1 MNLKQLVD
9 DTIKNIRGQA
19 MQKTTQTLA
28 NVQRG
33 ISDNLYGYKTTFS
46 PTNIKTMESNINA
59 QPFTRGAYA
68 GVKKIATPI
77 VNAVGGTFKSL
88 QAMPMV
94 RYAGNQAQSKA
105 LESLKLQSD
114 IMDAQ
119 LSGRKD
125 LYKPLMD
132 QSYKNRKQFD
142 QYNQYQKTI
151 APLAVKTGLSGA
163 GTALT
168 GLGLAKPGLV
178 ATNAAL
184 GTVLSAPIAK
194 LTGQD
199 VPTAMGE
206 AVGGAPMLSG
216 LLRYS
221 NPLTEKLLGGVKG
234 NAIIKATGKVG
245 TAGLM
250 NTLEDNLIS
259 LINNERPQTG
269 MENLGSFALGGGIQ
283 AGREVLG
290 LVMKQLRNDKQY
302 QNLVKKLDFE
312 LRYGKI
318 AAGEKIKQVGSAI
331 DAKAYQVRRDGIQS
345 TVGELLDYVS
355 KKVDEYN
362 SLPRNVREGGR
373 VRLDLGLSKDV
384 QAPGG
389 VKDLADVKK
398 RLLNVYSTFNEVDRT
413 AIQKAQ
419 TVEELA
425 PYLRKLEGGSLAK
438 FFNSGEG
445 QSKPVVQAPVSD
457 ISQKLYHG
465 TDKQFTEF
473 NPLAGEKSSQ
483 PLGALG
489 TWFTDNR
496 KNAENIANFRTGKGR
511 VIETNVG
518 LKKPKV
524 YQSFEDL
531 LTDIEK
537 NGKLWETK
545 SVNGSMLEQGN
556 NKPVI
561 TLREQLKKQGY
572 DGIVIRRANGASG
585 AIDNL
590 PDTQVVSFDNKAIGI
605 PPKATKL
612 SKVEITNK
620 EKLQLRQ
627 IENQTYNSNIP
638 QLSTKINP
646 STPPAPVS
654 DIPTSKVRNKWVEDK
669 KISEPEARKALKE
682 MWKLESKYRGKKNI
696 NITEIE
702 KKSIAKQY
710 DELGKIVQTHLD
722 TYGGFETG
730 RGWME
735 GKGEGPDVKIPST
748 PPSPVSGIEQEL
760 NQTVTN
766 INKYVKPEFTK
777 RYGKFVDIVP
787 WDVGDKELGYLAKTE
802 NAAQVIFD
810 KKGNYK
816 VVVGENN
823 AAPVSGMA
831 QGTSQRPVGQLGKNL
846 KVTDAYGKSYLGYNM
861 EGMEKQANKQGYN
874 LYKSLLERVD
884 SQGTVDAKIKG
895 MESILDDL
903 SGKPVSG
910 AVKNQNALVKTGKTG
925 SLVTQQPQLPSTKPT
940 QTGVLQPS
948 VKPSQSV
955 NPQTGLPGG
964 GQIPPKLNK
973 SVQNLG
979 GNQTK
984 DLSYKVTDRLYT
996 EFVDRFH
1003 PISKLAKVAGKD
1015 KETARAIAG
1024 YYGSGSTAN
1033 YHLQQELSPI
1043 LKEQNITDLKEA
1055 AIAMRD
1061 VELSSRGIKGS
1072 PEQVLA
1078 QQKLQALTSK
1088 LGPQK
1093 MQELGAT
1100 LQKLYSYQDEM
1111 VKRYLVDT
1119 GIMSQASYQAM
1130 RKNNQFYV
1138 PMKRVM
1144 DQVDEFL
1151 GIPVKRGAGSMG
1163 KQNVIYGIKGSD
1175 KEIVDPIES
1184 IVENTYKLVS
1194 LGRRQEVART
1204 IVGLRKEMPNVI
1216 TRALK
1221 SDQQNTIGVF
1231 ENGKKVFYNV
1241 PEEVADAARGMSEE
1255 QLVTLT
1261 KILKVPTD
1269 LFRTM
1274 TTGVNP
1280 EFLMPN
1286 VSRDTQSALFNAG
1299 VNPLKW
1305 VSGLAHFLKQDQV
1318 YKDFLKSGGKT
1329 SRISINRPYLKQT
1342 AEELA
1347 GKGFSIKSPKDIV
1360 RGLEMLSEV
1369 SEQPTRIAVFE
1380 DAYKR
1385 SLKQGMSQEE
1395 ALREAAY
1402 WAQEG
1407 TVNFARRGSK
1417 MTNINAI
1424 YAYLNARVQG
1434 VDRMLRT
1441 AKKEP
1446 GRAVVRWGFG
1456 MLAPAMALYAWNNS
1470 GERGNRYND
1479 ERILSKRDKED
1490 NFIFMLPQTKNG
1502 VDYLKIPK
1510 SEIAKVVNPVETY
1523 LDFARGKG
1531 GNIAGSVA
1539 SLIKSFSPIDNVGGL
1554 IPTAINPVVENAMN
1568 KDFYTGYDLVP
1579 EYKKSLPKGYQD
1591 SNYTSPVFRM
1601 IGQKTNQSPALLQNL
1616 AESYG
1621 GGMVRIGEM
1630 ASQPFIDKKY
1640 VSAKNTQGAEIN
1652 RTPVL
1657 RRFMGGEKKTET
1669 EQIKANISKQ
1679 NAIKFQINDVK
1690 SAIRRGDIPA
1700 DVGYQQIVK
1709 LMGEMP
1715 VTQPTTQ
1722 PTPMKQVS
1730 IPTVKQTPI
1739 PMPTGKGIGGGKRK
1753 KISIKK
1759 PKQIK
1764 IKLKGF
1770 KKATQKKMKA
1780 VKIKKPKN
1788 IRIVTDKTKKA

>member
-19 MQKTTQTLA
+19 MQRTTQTLA

-33 ISDNLYGYKTTFS
+33 FG
-46 PTNIKTMESNINA
+46 TMALNA
-59 QPFTRGAYA
+59 QT
-68 GVKKIATPI
+68 GVKNVRSGFAPI
-77 VNAVGGTFKSL
+77 VNPIANTLKQGSQALGRASFSQNPINVLANNQQRQQQVLGATLPQYSGSKQSFQDILTAGKGKLATAGLLQSPLSVLGFGATSAGFQGLSNIASKKPITQGMPQALGQGLNMGAIANPIIRGTNPILLKGMSSLPFSNQIATRTAAGIGNVLQGEVLGKSGMGNNTLGRGIDFATGFIGGKGTFQNPIPKT
-88 QAMPMV
+88 QQVDVNAFV
-94 RYAGNQAQSKA
+94 QYAGKEGKQLIFKP
-105 LESLKLQSD
+105 KK
-114 IMDAQ
+114 IMDKQ
-119 LSGRKD
+119 NIGVVDNILEQVGKTKD
-125 LYKPLMD
+125 LSYVNWMD
-132 QSYKNRKQFD
+132 LKAVVKSITGASDEALNKLSPNKLINEAVRHTNLADGF
-142 QYNQYQKTI
+142 YNQN
-151 APLAVKTGLSGA
+151 AVKTGMALSNQSRGKIRDVVKLA
-163 GTALT
+163 INQAPSQDKAISRINNLVDVAMSAPKNKDYIQKLKTVRAELNRQMYSLT
-168 GLGLAKPGLV
+168 GADIGNYKTNYAVLQKAK
-178 ATNAAL
+178 
-184 GTVLSAPIAK
+184 
-194 LTGQD
+194 
-199 VPTAMGE
+199 E
-206 AVGGAPMLSG
+206 
-216 LLRYS
+216 
-221 NPLTEKLLGGVKG
+221 NPE
-234 NAIIKATGKVG
+234 I
-245 TAGLM
+245 AGLI
-250 NTLEDNLIS
+250 DNI
-259 LINNERPQTG
+259 
-269 MENLGSFALGGGIQ
+269 ENQIIRIDDVIKSPTKI
-283 AGREVLG
+283 
-290 LVMKQLRNDKQY
+290 
-302 QNLVKKLDFE
+302 VKPV
-312 LRYGKI
+312 
-318 AAGEKIKQVGSAI
+318 A
-331 DAKAYQVRRDGIQS
+331 
-345 TVGELLDYVS
+345 
-355 KKVDEYN
+355 
-362 SLPRNVREGGR
+362 
-373 VRLDLGLSKDV
+373 

-389 VKDLADVKK
+389 GGIEDLAIRKNSPQELAYDLARKLNNFELGDIKLSKEQKIELQQWDNKYGNKIMSTGLPSVKESPQWIKDIWNKTQVIKPVSQALVSGEAKKIQDVLNKLEFDGDPYNIK
-398 RLLNVYSTFNEVDRT
+398 PRLTSDEQKILDGFYAYTSRPEVD
-413 AIQKAQ
+413 AKYQAGAKDPEIIQDYLKQKA
-419 TVEELA
+419 
-425 PYLRKLEGGSLAK
+425 
-438 FFNSGEG
+438 
-445 QSKPVVQAPVSD
+445 APVSD
-457 ISQKLYHG
+457 IRVYHG
-465 TDKQFTEF
+465 SENKYNSIPDIPITKSDNKGNQSALGMWFSPKKEIAEFYGSNVIESKLNLNNPKIYEAKEF
-473 NPLAGEKSSQ
+473 NLMKGKVDFLE
-483 PLGALG
+483 L
-489 TWFTDNR
+489 R
-496 KNAENIANFRTGKGR
+496 K
-511 VIETNVG
+511 
-518 LKKPKV
+518 
-524 YQSFEDL
+524 Q
-531 LTDIEK
+531 
-537 NGKLWETK
+537 
-545 SVNGSMLEQGN
+545 LES
-556 NKPVI
+556 
-561 TLREQLKKQGY
+561 QGY
-572 DGIVIRRANGASG
+572 DGVYVKSG
-585 AIDNL
+585 KGSNAEYAVFN
-590 PDTQVVSFDNKAIGI
+590 
-605 PPKATKL
+605 
-612 SKVEITNK
+612 SKSI
-620 EKLQLRQ
+620 
-627 IENQTYNSNIP
+627 S
-638 QLSTKINP
+638 P

-654 DIPTSKVRNKWVEDK
+654 
-669 KISEPEARKALKE
+669 
-682 MWKLESKYRGKKNI
+682 
-696 NITEIE
+696 
-702 KKSIAKQY
+702 
-710 DELGKIVQTHLD
+710 
-722 TYGGFETG
+722 
-730 RGWME
+730 
-735 GKGEGPDVKIPST
+735 
-748 PPSPVSGIEQEL
+748 
-760 NQTVTN
+760 
-766 INKYVKPEFTK
+766 
-777 RYGKFVDIVP
+777 
-787 WDVGDKELGYLAKTE
+787 
-802 NAAQVIFD
+802 
-810 KKGNYK
+810 
-816 VVVGENN
+816 
-823 AAPVSGMA
+823 
-831 QGTSQRPVGQLGKNL
+831 
-846 KVTDAYGKSYLGYNM
+846 
-861 EGMEKQANKQGYN
+861 
-874 LYKSLLERVD
+874 
-884 SQGTVDAKIKG
+884 
-895 MESILDDL
+895 
-903 SGKPVSG
+903 G
-910 AVKNQNALVKTGKTG
+910 AVKTQNALVKTGKPG
-925 SLVTQQPQLPSTKPT
+925 ALVAQQAQQPLAKPT

-973 SVQNLG
+973 SGQNVG

-1061 VELSSRGIKGS
+1061 VELSNRGIKGS
-1072 PEQVLA
+1072 PEQIQA
-1078 QQKLQALTSK
+1078 QTKLQNLTTK
-1088 LGPQK
+1088 LGSQK

-1100 LQKLYSYQDEM
+1100 LQKLYAYQDEM
-1111 VKRYLVDT
+1111 VKRYMVDT
-1119 GIMSQASYQAM
+1119 GIMSKSGYQAM

-1144 DQVDEFL
+1144 DKVDDFL
-1151 GIPVKRGAGSMG
+1151 GIPIKRGAGSMG

-1175 KEIVDPIES
+1175 KEIIDPIES

-1194 LGRRQEVART
+1194 LGKRQEVAQT
-1204 IVGLRKEMPNVI
+1204 ISGLRKEMPNVI

-1241 PEEVADAARGMSEE
+1241 PEEVADAARGMGEE

-1286 VSRDTQSALFNAG
+1286 VSRDVQSSLFNAG

-1347 GKGFSIKSPKDIV
+1347 GNGFSIKSPKDIV

-1434 VDRMLRT
+1434 VDRMIRT

-1446 GRAVVRWGFG
+1446 GKAVVRWGFG
-1456 MLAPAMALYAWNNS
+1456 MLAPSLALYAWNNS

-1510 SEIAKVVNPVETY
+1510 SEIAKVVNPVETF
-1523 LDFARGKG
+1523 LDYAQGKG
-1531 GNIAGSVA
+1531 GDIAGSVA
-1539 SLIKSFSPIDNVGGL
+1539 SLVKSFSPIDNVGGL
-1554 IPTAINPVVENAMN
+1554 IPTAISPVVENAMN

-1601 IGQKTNQSPALLQNL
+1601 IGQKTNQSPALIQNI

-1621 GGMVRIGEM
+1621 GGMVRIAEM
-1630 ASQPFIDKKY
+1630 ASQPLIDKKY

-1669 EQIKANISKQ
+1669 EQIKANISRQ

-1722 PTPMKQVS
+1722 TTPMKQVL

-1739 PMPTGKGIGGGKRK
+1739 PMPTGPGIGGGKRK

-1759 PKQIK
+1759 PKQVK

-1788 IRIVTDKTKKA
+1788 IRIVTSKNKKS